1 MWLYDAYIVVKERKS
16 LTDTDSVNRRK
27 KRLTFINNA
36 LLSSCISKINT
47 IFLDSAED
55 LDIVM
60 AMCNLSEYS
69 NK

>member
-36 LLSSCISKINT
+36 LLRSCISKINT